1 MKDETMLNVKCYA
14 IISNAVIPKLWVAQY
29 LEEKAINRK
38 SMPWKQ
44 FIHIFILFFLYV
56 KYALRSYYT
65 GTKLI
70 SFQQELKYSILL
82 HYIECWKVTKDTA

>member
-38 SMPWKQ
+38 SMPWK
-44 FIHIFILFFLYV
+44 
-56 KYALRSYYT
+56 
-65 GTKLI
+65 
-70 SFQQELKYSILL
+70 
-82 HYIECWKVTKDTA
+82 